1 MSARDLAQMSNREL
15 LMAARRALDVTGDLS
30 LWKRLD
36 AEYERRRAER
46 EVRA

>member
-1 MSARDLAQMSNREL
+1 MSARELAQMSNREL
-15 LMAARRALDVTGDLS
+15 AARRALDVTGDLS